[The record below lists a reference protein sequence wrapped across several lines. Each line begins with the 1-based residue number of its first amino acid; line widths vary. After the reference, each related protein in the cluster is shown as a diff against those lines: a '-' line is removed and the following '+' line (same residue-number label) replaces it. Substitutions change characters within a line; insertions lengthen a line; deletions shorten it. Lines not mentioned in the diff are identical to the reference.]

1 MNRSFRFDSVMLW
14 YLARRLALAG
24 VMLFGLVCLTFV
36 IANVAPSDPAALAA
50 GPDAGRSQIE
60 QARRE
65 YGLDKPLPEQFL
77 RYVGDLAQGEFGR
90 SVATG
95 RSVGRDLGRYFPAT
109 LELCLVAMTIGLAV
123 GIPLGMLSALF
134 KDRWLDQLTRIFA
147 VSGIA
152 LPPFWFGLLLQLGFA
167 TWLGWLPTSGR
178 LGVATEPPEPITG
191 MLLLDSVLRG
201 DAALF
206 WQSASYIIL
215 PALVLSL
222 PCLAS
227 ILRVNRSEMVEC
239 LRADYITAA
248 RAHGTVPWRLV
259 AVHALKNATLP
270 TLAIIGLRWGWM
282 MSSTVLVET
291 VFDWP
296 GTGLYA
302 VSSAIAGDF
311 KPVMG
316 VTLIVGLNF
325 MLANLVVDLL
335 YGVLDPRL
343 RDA

>member
-1 MNRSFRFDSVMLW
+1 MFAYLLRRF
-14 YLARRLALAG
+14 ALAG
-24 VMLFGLVCLTFV
+24 LMLFGLICLTFI
-36 IANVAPSDPAALAA
+36 IANVAPSDPAVLAA

-77 RYVGDLAQGEFGR
+77 RYVGDLARGDFGR
-90 SVATG
+90 SIATS
-95 RSVGRDLGRYFPAT
+95 RPVGTDLARYFPAT
-109 LELCLVAMTIGLAV
+109 LELCLLAMAIGLVV
-123 GIPLGMLSALF
+123 GISLGMLSALF
-134 KDRWLDQLTRIFA
+134 KDQWLDHITRIFA

-167 TWLGWLPTSGR
+167 VWLGWLPTSGR
-178 LGVATEPPEPITG
+178 IGVSTDPGDPITG
-191 MLLLDSVLRG
+191 LLLLDALLRG
-201 DAALF
+201 NGALF
-206 WQSASYIIL
+206 WQGLSYILL

-227 ILRVNRSEMVEC
+227 ILRVNRSEMVEA
-239 LRADYITAA
+239 LRADYITSA
-248 RAHGTVPWRLV
+248 RAHGVAPWRLV
-259 AVHALKNATLP
+259 TVHALKNAMLP

-296 GTGLYA
+296 GIGLYA

-325 MLANLVVDLL
+325 MLVNLVVDLL

>member
-1 MNRSFRFDSVMLW
+1 MFAYLLRRF
-14 YLARRLALAG
+14 ALAG
-24 VMLFGLVCLTFV
+24 LMLFGLICLTFI
-36 IANVAPSDPAALAA
+36 IANVAPSDPAVLAA
-50 GPDAGRSQIE
+50 GPDAGKAQIE
-60 QARRE
+60 QARHE

-77 RYVGDLAQGEFGR
+77 RYVGDLARGDFGR
-90 SVATG
+90 SIATS
-95 RSVGRDLGRYFPAT
+95 RPVGSDLARYFPAT
-109 LELCLVAMTIGLAV
+109 LELCLVAMAIGLVV
-123 GIPLGMLSALF
+123 GISLGMLSALF
-134 KDRWLDQLTRIFA
+134 KDQWLDHLTRIFA

-167 TWLGWLPTSGR
+167 VWLGWLPTSGR
-178 LGVATEPPEPITG
+178 IGVSTDPGDPITG
-191 MLLLDSVLRG
+191 MLLVDALLRG
-201 DAALF
+201 DGALF
-206 WQSASYIIL
+206 WQGLSYIIL

-227 ILRVNRSEMVEC
+227 ILRVNRSEMVEA
-239 LRADYITAA
+239 LRADYITSA
-248 RAHGTVPWRLV
+248 RAHGVSRWRLV
-259 AVHALKNATLP
+259 TVHALKNAMIP

-296 GTGLYA
+296 GIGLYA

-325 MLANLVVDLL
+325 MLVNLVVDLL

>member
-1 MNRSFRFDSVMLW
+1 MFAYLLRRF
-14 YLARRLALAG
+14 ALAG
-24 VMLFGLVCLTFV
+24 LMLFGLICLTFI
-36 IANVAPSDPAALAA
+36 IANVAPSDPAILAA
-50 GPDAGRSQIE
+50 GPDAGRAQIE

-77 RYVGDLAQGEFGR
+77 RYVSDLARGDFGR
-90 SVATG
+90 SIATS
-95 RSVGRDLGRYFPAT
+95 RPVGSDLARYFPAT
-109 LELCLVAMTIGLAV
+109 LELCLLAMAIGLVV
-123 GIPLGMLSALF
+123 GISFGMLSALF
-134 KDRWLDQLTRIFA
+134 KDQWLDHITRIFA

-167 TWLGWLPTSGR
+167 VWLGWLPTSGR
-178 LGVATEPPEPITG
+178 IGVSTDPGDPITG
-191 MLLLDSVLRG
+191 MLLLDALLRG
-201 DAALF
+201 NGALF
-206 WQSASYIIL
+206 WQGLSYIVL

-227 ILRVNRSEMVEC
+227 ILRVNRSEMVEA
-239 LRADYITAA
+239 LRADYITSA
-248 RAHGTVPWRLV
+248 RAHGVSRWRLV
-259 AVHALKNATLP
+259 TVHALKNAMLP

-296 GTGLYA
+296 GIGLYA

-325 MLANLVVDLL
+325 MLVNLIVDLL

>member
-1 MNRSFRFDSVMLW
+1 MLA
-14 YLARRLALAG
+14 YVLRRIGLAG
-24 VMLFGLVCLTFV
+24 LMLFGLVCLTFV
-36 IANVAPSDPAALAA
+36 ISNVAPSDPAALAA

-60 QARRE
+60 QARRD
-65 YGLDKPLPEQFL
+65 YGLDRPLHEQFL
-77 RYVGDLAQGEFGR
+77 RYVGDLAEGNFGR

-95 RSVGRDLGRYFPAT
+95 REVGRDLATYFPAT
-109 LELCLVAMTIGLAV
+109 LELVILAMALGVLLGV
-123 GIPLGMLSALF
+123 PLGVISALR
-134 KDRWLDQLTRIFA
+134 KDGAVDHATRIFA

-152 LPPFWFGLLLQLGFA
+152 LPPFWFGLLLQLAFA
-167 TWLGWLPTSGR
+167 TWLGLLPTSGR
-178 LGVATEPPEPITG
+178 ISVFTEPPPAITG
-191 MLLLDSVLRG
+191 LLLVDSLLRG
-201 DAALF
+201 DTALF
-206 WQSASYIIL
+206 GEALSYIIL
-215 PALVLSL
+215 PAIVLSL

-227 ILRVNRSEMVEC
+227 ILRVNRSEMVEA
-239 LRADYITAA
+239 LRMDYVTAA
-248 RAHGTVPWRLV
+248 RAHGVTPWRIV
-259 AVHALKNATLP
+259 MVHALKNAMLP

-296 GTGLYA
+296 GIGLYA

-325 MLANLVVDLL
+325 MVANLVVDLL

-343 RDA
+343 RKA

>member
-1 MNRSFRFDSVMLW
+1 MFAYLLRRF
-14 YLARRLALAG
+14 ALAG
-24 VMLFGLVCLTFV
+24 LMLFGLICLTFI
-36 IANVAPSDPAALAA
+36 IANVAPSDPAVLAA
-50 GPDAGRSQIE
+50 GPDAGKAQIE

-77 RYVGDLAQGEFGR
+77 RYVGDLARGDFGR
-90 SVATG
+90 SIATS
-95 RSVGRDLGRYFPAT
+95 RPVGSDLARYFPAT
-109 LELCLVAMTIGLAV
+109 LELCLLAMAIGLVV
-123 GIPLGMLSALF
+123 GISLGMLSALF
-134 KDRWLDQLTRIFA
+134 KDQWLDHITRIFA

-167 TWLGWLPTSGR
+167 VWLGWLPTSGR
-178 LGVATEPPEPITG
+178 IGVSTDPGDPITG
-191 MLLLDSVLRG
+191 MLLLDALLRG
-201 DAALF
+201 NGALF
-206 WQSASYIIL
+206 WQGLSYILL

-227 ILRVNRSEMVEC
+227 ILRVNRSEMVEA
-239 LRADYITAA
+239 LRADYITSA
-248 RAHGTVPWRLV
+248 RAHGVSRWRLV
-259 AVHALKNATLP
+259 TVHALKNAMLP

-296 GTGLYA
+296 GIGLYA

-325 MLANLVVDLL
+325 MLVNLVVDLL

>member
-1 MNRSFRFDSVMLW
+1 MLA
-14 YLARRLALAG
+14 YLLRRLALAG
-24 VMLFGLVCLTFV
+24 LMLFGLICLTFT

-50 GPDAGRSQIE
+50 GPDAGRAQIE

-65 YGLDKPLPEQFL
+65 YGLDKPLAEQFL
-77 RYVGDLAQGEFGR
+77 RYVSDLARGEFGR

-95 RSVGRDLGRYFPAT
+95 RSVGRDLARYFPAT
-109 LELCLVAMTIGLAV
+109 LELCLVAMTIGLIA
-123 GIPLGMLSALF
+123 GISLGMLSALF
-134 KDRWLDQLTRIFA
+134 KDRWLDHATRIFA

-167 TWLGWLPTSGR
+167 AWLGWLPTSGR
-178 LGVATEPPEPITG
+178 IGVSTDPGDPITG
-191 MLLLDSVLRG
+191 LLLVDSLLRG
-201 DAALF
+201 NGPLF
-206 WQSASYIIL
+206 VQCFSYILL

-227 ILRVNRSEMVEC
+227 ILRVNRSEMVEA

-248 RAHGTVPWRLV
+248 RAHGVSPWRLV
-259 AVHALKNATLP
+259 TVHALKNAMLP

-296 GTGLYA
+296 GIGLYA

-316 VTLIVGLNF
+316 VTLIIGLNF
-325 MLANLVVDLL
+325 MLVNLVVDLL

-343 RDA
+343 RHA

>member
-1 MNRSFRFDSVMLW
+1 MFSYLLRRF
-14 YLARRLALAG
+14 ALAG
-24 VMLFGLVCLTFV
+24 LMLFGLICLTFT
-36 IANVAPSDPAALAA
+36 ISNIAPSDPAMLAA

-77 RYVGDLAQGEFGR
+77 RYVTDLARGEFGR

-95 RSVGRDLGRYFPAT
+95 RSVGRDLARYFPAT
-109 LELCLVAMTIGLAV
+109 LELCLLAMTIGLV
-123 GIPLGMLSALF
+123 FGISLGMLSALF
-134 KDRWLDQLTRIFA
+134 KDRWLDHVTRIFA

-167 TWLGWLPTSGR
+167 VWLGWLPTSGR
-178 LGVATEPPEPITG
+178 MGVSTEPGEPITG
-191 MLLLDSVLRG
+191 LLLIDAVLRG
-201 DAALF
+201 DAVLF
-206 WQSASYIIL
+206 GHSLSYILL

-227 ILRVNRSEMVEC
+227 ILRVNRSEMVEA

-248 RAHGTVPWRLV
+248 RAHGVSPWRLV
-259 AVHALKNATLP
+259 TVHALKNAMLP

-296 GTGLYA
+296 GIGLYA

-325 MLANLVVDLL
+325 MLVNLVVDLL